1 MSKFCFFFSLQNL
14 SSELSNCE
22 SAAGSSVEALVGE
35 LNGLVASLD
44 TLAKEIELAE
54 EQESISAFATIM
66 REFHR

>member
-1 MSKFCFFFSLQNL
+1 M
-14 SSELSNCE
+14 
-22 SAAGSSVEALVGE
+22 GE